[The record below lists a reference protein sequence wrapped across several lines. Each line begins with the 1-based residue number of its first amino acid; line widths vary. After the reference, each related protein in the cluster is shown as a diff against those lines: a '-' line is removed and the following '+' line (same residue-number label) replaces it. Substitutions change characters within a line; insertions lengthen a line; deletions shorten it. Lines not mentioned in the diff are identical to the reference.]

1 MESPSVEHLFSVHL
15 LGYTDYI
22 LRALS
27 AISLVGLLFLTSCF
41 NTDDVRYK
49 EIVVHDKYQLRI
61 PETMQK
67 SNELHDFAHLQYSDE
82 QQGYF
87 LIGIDEPKEDL
98 RNLQLHYQ
106 LEDYSHFVTKTVS
119 QGLDTVNVST
129 VTSHEINGLPCIST
143 DLFGAM
149 TAKEEPL
156 EVYYRLMV
164 LESPSNF
171 YQLIAWS
178 ARSRYQ
184 HFNPIADEIECSFRE
199 LELAMVTPGD
209 SIGNGG
215 NEPASAGSAAE
226 TADQQP

>member
-1 MESPSVEHLFSVHL
+1 
-15 LGYTDYI
+15 
-22 LRALS
+22 
-27 AISLVGLLFLTSCF
+27 
-41 NTDDVRYK
+41 
-49 EIVVHDKYQLRI
+49 
-61 PETMQK
+61 MQQ

-98 RNLQLHYQ
+98 RNLQLHYK
-106 LEDYSHFVTKTVS
+106 LEDYSHFVTRTVS

-129 VTSHEINGLPCIST
+129 TTNHEINGLSCIST

-149 TAKEEPL
+149 TAAEEPL

-178 ARSRYQ
+178 SRSRYQ

-199 LELAMVTPGD
+199 LAMVMPSD
-209 SIGNGG
+209 SIQDGG
-215 NEPASAGSAAE
+215 GTEPASAGSAAE
-226 TADQQP
+226 TADHQP